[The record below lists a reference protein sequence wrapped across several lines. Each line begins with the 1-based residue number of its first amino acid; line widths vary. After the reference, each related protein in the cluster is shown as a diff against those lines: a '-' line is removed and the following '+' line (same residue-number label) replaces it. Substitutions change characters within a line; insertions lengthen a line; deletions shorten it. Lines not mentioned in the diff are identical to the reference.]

1 MTFSLNSIQKSSS
14 ANRFVEKF
22 RSTQTE
28 SSDRRKSI
36 HSALIAKSGYVSS
49 GDFKRIASSDL
60 ETLFEEYDR
69 QYFRGFVSET
79 LQTIGP
85 TSVAFRLSKRMTSV
99 GGSTSLRKKK
109 DPSGSLAPVFEITI
123 AIDMLYQQFKSGD
136 GVVIVNGLECSD
148 RLLALQSVFEHEII
162 HLLELTL
169 WERSSCKKDRFQKM
183 ANEVFGHTKFSH
195 QMITRKER
203 AARDHGIRP
212 GSKVSF
218 EFDGAECEG
227 FVSRV
232 TKRATVLVK
241 SSEGDLYKD
250 GNRYL
255 KFYVPIAD
263 LALRDDT

>member
-109 DPSGSLAPVFEITI
+109 TP
-123 AIDMLYQQFKSGD
+123 Q
-136 GVVIVNGLECSD
+136 GVWCPYSRSQSRSICST
-148 RLLALQSVFEHEII
+148 S
-162 HLLELTL
+162 
-169 WERSSCKKDRFQKM
+169 
-183 ANEVFGHTKFSH
+183 N
-195 QMITRKER
+195 
-203 AARDHGIRP
+203 
-212 GSKVSF
+212 
-218 EFDGAECEG
+218 
-227 FVSRV
+227 SRV
-232 TKRATVLVK
+232 
-241 SSEGDLYKD
+241 EME
-250 GNRYL
+250 
-255 KFYVPIAD
+255 
-263 LALRDDT
+263 